1 MNHSSLFFT
10 KKDTPARLGSVEECP
25 TMDIHSLFY
34 GCMSMAAILFFIFIN
49 LGGF

>member
-10 KKDTPARLGSVEECP
+10 KKDTPARLARVEEFSV
-25 TMDIHSLFY
+25 DAHSIFY
-34 GCMSMAAILFFIFIN
+34 GAMSVAAIMLFIFIN